1 MANNPLITQGTISR
15 IRGSVVIPGFPALN
29 VTAPYLGKAGI
40 RLSLQGGT
48 TVYLPQMT
56 GAVTSQEPYMQVEV
70 TMSLLKSQALSD
82 IYKRQ
87 IELSS
92 LLGEITV
99 RPDAITLGV
108 YTFYNCSI
116 MDAGPEIS
124 FAGDDAAFPIKIG
137 GLYNI
142 NSAMWNL

>member
-1 MANNPLITQGTISR
+1 MANNPLIAQGTLSKL
-15 IRGSVVIPGFPALN
+15 RGSVIISAFPALN

-48 TVYLPQMT
+48 TIYLPQMT

-70 TMSLLKSQALSD
+70 TMSLLKSQSLSD
-82 IYKRQ
+82 TYKQ
-87 IELSS
+87 QMELSS
-92 LLGEITV
+92 LLGDVTV
-99 RPDAITLGV
+99 RPDTVTLGV
-108 YTFYNCSI
+108 YQFYNCSI
-116 MDAGPEIS
+116 MDVGPEIS